1 MFIGSRNRILAL
13 SLGLGLAV
21 ATWTGCGSLSNSGS
35 SSTPSTPNSGVSVS
49 PATASVRA
57 GATQQFSA
65 VVSGTGTAGAQISQ
79 NVTWSVNGV
88 TGGNTSVGQI
98 TSGGLYTAPATLP
111 SPNPITVTAV
121 STANTSLNG
130 KSSVTVENPMPTLSG
145 VTPPAIPLG
154 NFSVTLAGSGF
165 VSTSQVTF
173 GGVALNTTFVSA
185 TQLTATGTATAA
197 QKGTMVNVA
206 VVNPNPG
213 SATSTAFA
221 VKVGGT
227 GIVAVSPA
235 TANVPVGS
243 SQQFTAAVSGN
254 SSSGGV
260 LSPNV
265 TWSVNGIVGGNAM
278 LGTISTAGLYQAP
291 VGLPSPNTLTVTA
304 TSVTDSTI
312 SGTSAMVVE
321 NPPPTLLNVSPSPVA
336 VGSFTLTVLGTNF
349 VSGSQVMFGG
359 TPLQT
364 TFIRANE
371 LQATGTASSAQ
382 NNTAVSVTVV
392 TPNPGSATS
401 NPYLIHVGT
410 DNTSISIT
418 PYTGTLLPGQT
429 LQFAA
434 TVTGITS
441 QAVTWTVNSIPGGNA
456 SYGTIS
462 ATGIYTA
469 PKNDPTGGHATIGAI
484 ASDGTTAHAPAQITL
499 LSGLP
504 VVNSALPLD
513 IPLGTFTISVNGS
526 GFLSGAQIALNGTF
540 LTTTFI
546 SANELSAT
554 GTANTAGTFPMDVTN
569 PGAGSPNSNSIQVTV
584 GSSTSAV
591 TPSAAARLL
600 EQSTFGPTPALIEH
614 VQAVGMQGFLNE
626 QFTTAASTYPTPG
639 PNDSIEVVQSK
650 FFTNA
655 LYGQDQLRQRVAF
668 ALSEMMVIS
677 NQQIGNTSAFTS
689 YMNMLQKDS
698 FGNFATLLNDVTLSP
713 AMGNYLNM
721 VNNAKTDPNSGDE
734 PNENYAREVLQ
745 LFTIGLAELNPD
757 GSVQVDGSG
766 NPIPTYTQTTVDG
779 FARALTGW
787 TFPTQPGK
795 TGQFWNPEY
804 YGGPMIPFDN
814 YHDTTAKLLLNG
826 TTLPA
831 GGTTQADLTAA
842 LQNIFQHPNVGPF
855 ISQQLIQ
862 HLVTSNPSPAYVSRV
877 AAVFNDD
884 GTGTRGNLQAVV
896 TAILMDTEARRGDDP
911 TQVQATDG
919 HLKEPLLFM
928 TSLLRAANATSDGL
942 YLNWYAANMRQEP
955 FESPSVFNFFPP
967 NNPIGGTQLLGPEF
981 RIFNSSTSITRVNY
995 VNDLVW
1001 GQVAQNTTVDLSPYI
1016 GLAGNPG
1023 EMVDA
1028 MGSVLMHGQMP
1039 SDMRTTVL
1047 STVTAISDNK
1057 ERAQTAYYLIGSS
1070 SQFQVEH

>member
-1 MFIGSRNRILAL
+1 M
-13 SLGLGLAV
+13 
-21 ATWTGCGSLSNSGS
+21 WTGCGGLSNSGS
-35 SSTPSTPNSGVSVS
+35 NSPSTPSSGVSVS
-49 PATASVRA
+49 PASASVRA
-57 GATQQFSA
+57 GGTQQFSA
-65 VVSGTGTAGAQISQ
+65 TVSGTGTAGAQISQ
-79 NVTWSVNGV
+79 NVTWSVNGIA
-88 TGGNTSVGQI
+88 GGNATVGQI
-98 TSGGLYTAPATLP
+98 TSGGLYTAPAALP
-111 SPNPITVTAV
+111 SPNPLTVTAV
-121 STANTSLNG
+121 STANAALNG
-130 KSSVTVENPMPTLSG
+130 NSSVTVENPMPTLSG
-145 VTPPAIPLG
+145 VTPAAIPLG
-154 NFSVTLAGSGF
+154 NFSLTLTGNGF
-165 VSTSQVTF
+165 VNASQVTF
-173 GGVALNTTFVSA
+173 GGVALTTTFISA

-197 QKGTMVNVA
+197 QKGMMVNVA

-213 SATSTAFA
+213 SATSAAFA
-221 VKVGGT
+221 VKVGAT

-235 TANVPVGS
+235 TANVPVGAG
-243 SQQFTAAVSGN
+243 QQFTASVSGN
-254 SSSGGV
+254 STSGGA
-260 LSPNV
+260 LGPNV
-265 TWSVNGIVGGNAM
+265 TWSVNGIAGGNATI
-278 LGTISTAGLYQAP
+278 GTISSTGLYQAP
-291 VGLPSPNTLTVTA
+291 ATLPSPSTLTISAIST
-304 TSVTDSTI
+304 TDSTI
-312 SGTSAMVVE
+312 SGTSALNLD
-321 NPPPTLLNVSPSPVA
+321 NPVPTVGQVAPFPVPI
-336 VGSFTLTVLGTNF
+336 GSYSLSITGTNF
-349 VSGSQVMFGG
+349 VSGAQVMLGG
-359 TPLQT
+359 TALQT
-364 TFIRANE
+364 SFISATQ
-371 LQATGTASSAQ
+371 LKATGTSTAAQ
-382 NNTAVSVTVV
+382 NGTTANLTVV
-392 TPNPGSATS
+392 NPSPGSSTS
-401 NPYLIHVGT
+401 NPYIVHIGADDT
-410 DNTSISIT
+410 KISIT
-418 PYTGTLLPGQT
+418 PYSGSLLPGQS
-429 LQFAA
+429 LQFQAA
-434 TVTGITS
+434 VTGLSNQT
-441 QAVTWTVNSIPGGNA
+441 VTWTVNSIPGGNA
-456 SYGTIS
+456 SIGTIS
-462 ATGIYTA
+462 AGGLYTA
-469 PKNDPTGGHATIGAI
+469 PKPDPNGGHATIGAI
-484 ASDGTTAHAPAQITL
+484 ASDGTGANAPAQITL

-513 IPLGTFTISVNGS
+513 IPLGAFTISVNGS
-526 GFLSGAQIALNGTF
+526 GFLSGAQVALNGTF

-546 SANELSAT
+546 SPTELSAT
-554 GTANTAGTFPMDVTN
+554 GTANTAGTFPVDVTN
-569 PGAGSPNSNSIQVTV
+569 PGSGSPTSNSIQVTV
-584 GSSTSAV
+584 GNSTSTV

-626 QFTTAASTYPTPG
+626 QFAAAASTYPTPG

-650 FFTNA
+650 FFTNG

-677 NQQIGNTSAFTS
+677 NQQIGNPAAFTS
-689 YMNMLQKDS
+689 YMNILQKDA
-698 FGNFATLLNDVTLSP
+698 FGNFSTLLNDVTLSP

-721 VNNAKTDPNSGDE
+721 VDNAKTDPNSGDE

-766 NPIPTYTQTTVDG
+766 NPIPTYAQETVDG

-787 TFPTQPGK
+787 TFPTEPGH

-804 YGGPMIPFDN
+804 YGGPMIPFDS

-877 AAVFNDD
+877 ATVFNDD

-896 TAILMDTEARRGDDP
+896 SAILMDPEARRGDDP

-928 TSLLRAANATSDGL
+928 ISLLRAANATSDGL

-981 RIFNSSTSITRVNY
+981 RIFNSSTSIIRVNY
-995 VNDLVW
+995 LNDLVW

-1047 STVTAISDNK
+1047 NTVTAISDNK
-1057 ERAQTAYYLIGSS
+1057 MRAQTAYYLIGSS